1 MEIWAKKLQR
11 KLKPENYGRDT
22 EEEIV
27 G

>member
-11 KLKPENYGRDT
+11 KLKPEDYEQDT
-22 EEEIV
+22 EDEIV